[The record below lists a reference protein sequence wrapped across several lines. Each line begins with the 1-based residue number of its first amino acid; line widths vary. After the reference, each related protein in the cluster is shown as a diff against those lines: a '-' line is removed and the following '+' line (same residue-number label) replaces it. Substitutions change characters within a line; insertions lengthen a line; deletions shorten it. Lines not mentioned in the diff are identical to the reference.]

1 MKMEMEMDVMGEG
14 ASERA
19 WGVVVCALLRVSSAP
34 MADHEVVSPDHLRT
48 QAGSSRRKIAGTVAV
63 ESWY

>member
-1 MKMEMEMDVMGEG
+1 MEMELDVMKEG

-19 WGVVVCALLRVSSAP
+19 WGVVVCGFLRVSIALTP
-34 MADHEVVSPDHLRT
+34 DHEVVSPYHPQT
-48 QAGSSRRKIAGTVAV
+48 QAGSSRRKIVGDVAV